1 MKKETTVAIILGIV
15 FGLSV
20 AFLAVFK
27 ARQVKIQTSKTIAPI
42 ETMPSVSPRNN
53 TNGQTDNFSIS
64 EPVENA
70 ITDLKTVTIKGKVIK
85 DSLVIIESPI
95 QVKAFKATGG
105 SFSIDFQLALGENVI
120 NIVMYP
126 KDEKLATRE
135 KTLKVYYLDE
145 Q

>member
-1 MKKETTVAIILGIV
+1 MKKETVVAIILGII
-15 FGLSV
+15 FGVSV
-20 AFLAVFK
+20 AFLAVVK

-42 ETMPSVSPRNN
+42 TAESLLSPKPNN
-53 TNGQTDNFSIS
+53 GAQTDNFSIS
-64 EPVENA
+64 EPAENS
-70 ITDLKTVTIKGKVIK
+70 ITDSKTVTIKGMVTK
-85 DSLVIIESPI
+85 DSLVIVESPS
-95 QVKAFKATGG
+95 QVKVFKTNSD
-105 SFSIDFQLALGENVI
+105 SFSTDFQLALGENII